1 MDEQPQ
7 NNRPSIPTWVWIIG
21 VFAIILGL
29 NLFLS
34 GRFNGPDQ
42 SSLQD
47 FFALVRN
54 GDADVIVVTG
64 DKLEAK
70 NGEETVAVAYKSADD
85 SLTETL
91 EYYGVTE
98 TALAEEGV
106 DLVVRDQSTWNN
118 LFSIVLTLGPLLLL
132 IWIFSRGFRQMQGG
146 GGNSIF
152 GFGRSRA
159 KNLNDGDR
167 PTVTFDDVAG
177 VEEAKLETAEVVQF
191 LREPEKFVQVGA
203 RIPKGVLMIGPP
215 GTGKTLLAR
224 AIAGEAGVPFFHIS
238 GSEFVEMFVGVGASR
253 VRDLFDKAKQAAPS
267 IVFVDEIDAVGR
279 QRGAGMGGG
288 NDERE
293 QTLNQILVEMDGFDN
308 DTNIIVI
315 AATNRADVLDPAL
328 LRPGRFD
335 RKVHVGLPDMRG
347 RESILKVHA
356 RGKPIGKDVE
366 LKDYARLTAGFS
378 GADLENLLNEAAIF
392 AARRD
397 KRTINAV
404 EFQDAF
410 DRIAMGPEKKHNV
423 MTEEDKETVAFHEA
437 GHAVVSYFLPYTDP
451 VQKIT
456 IVPRGQAGGYVLSL
470 PDDRMLMS
478 REHYE
483 DRICMALG
491 GRAAEE
497 IFLGRVTTGAS
508 NDLQQATRMAKM
520 MIMKWGM
527 SPKLGLPIYGSDYVD
542 PFLGRDYGMG
552 GRDYSEEA
560 AQIIDEEVKSILD
573 ENYQRAKKI
582 IQENA
587 PQMEKMVERLRE
599 IETLD
604 RPMFEALMQGVAEE
618 DIIVEETPAA
628 LPEATPIVDTAVP
641 TNGHT
646 EVEEVEVESDSTETV
661 EEAPETPAED
671 SVEEPTSLD

>member
-47 FFALVRN
+47 FFTLVRN

-98 TALAEEGV
+98 TALADQGV

-118 LFSIVLTLGPLLLL
+118 LFSILLTLGPLLLL

-560 AQIIDEEVKSILD
+560 AQIIDEEVKTILD

-587 PQMEKMVERLRE
+587 TQMEKMVERLRE

-646 EVEEVEVESDSTETV
+646 EIEEVEVE
-661 EEAPETPAED
+661 PETTEPAEASPAED